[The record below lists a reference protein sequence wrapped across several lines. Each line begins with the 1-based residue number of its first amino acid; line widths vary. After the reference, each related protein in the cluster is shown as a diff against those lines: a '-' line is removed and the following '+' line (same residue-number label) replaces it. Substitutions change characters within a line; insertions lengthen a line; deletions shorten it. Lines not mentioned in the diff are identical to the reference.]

1 MSSPSSNEVTQPHN
15 ELSDIEFVR
24 QFENLNLNPEWF
36 SHEAHLRLGWV
47 YSYIYSIEKSEEKI
61 RNAIKNFDGKYGDGT
76 KYHETISVF
85 MLRLIYAREK
95 ENISITFSQFKEK
108 NSDLF
113 YKNKTFLAKY
123 YSYDVLNN
131 QQAKVKYHKPDL
143 QVI

>member
-47 YSYIYSIEKSEEKI
+47 YSYIYNIEKSKEKI
-61 RNAIKNFDGKYGDGT
+61 RNAIMKFDGKYGDGT
-76 KYHETISVF
+76 KYHETITIF
-85 MLRLIYAREK
+85 MLRLIYSREK
-95 ENISITFSQFKEK
+95 QNISFTFNQFKER

-113 YKNKTFLAKY
+113 GRSKELLRMY

-131 QQAKVKYHKPDL
+131 GKAKLEYLEPDL
-143 QVI
+143 QKI